1 MFDFAWSE
9 IALIGVVALVAIGPK
24 DMPVAVKTLSDLV
37 KKARRMAGEFQT
49 HVDEMVRDANLGDV
63 REHIRDIRSLNIRN
77 TIAKAVDSDGSIR
90 RAFAE
95 DPMKAPEAS
104 VAQAGA
110 FADPPAVIGL
120 PDQAAA
126 TASLG
131 ALRAPAPLAGSA
143 APSFIPPGVAATAQ
157 VSAPAAVPPPSFI
170 PPAAAARAEPSAPTP
185 VPAAPAG

>member
-49 HVDEMVRDANLGDV
+49 HVDEMVRDADLGDV
-63 REHIRDIRSLNIRN
+63 REHIRDIRSLNIRG
-77 TIAKAVDSDGSIR
+77 TIAKAVDGDGSIR
-90 RAFAE
+90 RAFTE
-95 DPMKAPEAS
+95 NPLQAPTAS

-110 FADPPAVIGL
+110 YADPPAVIGL

-126 TASLG
+126 TASLE
-131 ALRAPAPLAGSA
+131 ALRAPTLPAAA
-143 APSFIPPGVAATAQ
+143 APSFIPPGVAAT
-157 VSAPAAVPPPSFI
+157 VPMPVPAVVPPPSFI
-170 PPAAAARAEPSAPTP
+170 PPAAAARAEPS